1 MPLNLS
7 VGDGEFTPYLKY
19 NAKAGRFYVKPE
31 GATDEVEIVNPF
43 LAFDMANIRTGWL
56 YYSEG
61 AGPEKVWDPS
71 QTQAAPRPNG
81 PQKWKRGF
89 EVMVYGNAII
99 PGTTKKLGLRE
110 FSSTAAN
117 VIAAI
122 LRMYAEYE
130 AGATAHPGM
139 VPAYICKGVKPINGA
154 YGVNY
159 EPLFTLQQWVE
170 RSKVP
175 DFEVHSAPQRAPAY
189 DEMNPPP
196 PDDFGP
202 PMSNGPQMPR
212 GSMKDQFSDDIP
224 F

>member
-7 VGDGEFTPYLKY
+7 VGDGDFTPYLKY

-31 GATDEVEIVNPF
+31 GATEEVEILNPF

-71 QTQAAPRPNG
+71 LAQMAPRPAG

-89 EVMVYGNAII
+89 EVMVYGNGII
-99 PGTTKKLGLRE
+99 PGTNKRLGLRE

-122 LRMYAEYE
+122 LRMYSEYE
-130 AGATAHPGM
+130 VGAKANPNA
-139 VPAYICKGVKPINGA
+139 VPAYLCEGVKPINGA

-159 EPLFTLQQWVE
+159 EPTFVLKSWVARE
-170 RSKVP
+170 KVLAF
-175 DFEVHSAPQRAPAY
+175 DTHRAPAQNGHY

-196 PDDFGP
+196 HDFGP
-202 PMSNGPQMPR
+202 PMSNGPQAPR